1 MNDPRAY
8 WSALLADRKSHL
20 AALERRSLSISMA
33 RVVSFIV
40 GAAAL
45 ATHVWTRAPGA
56 LPGSI
61 ALLVGFVGLI
71 VVHARLS
78 AEEDRTRAA
87 IELAERGLARLS
99 DELERLPP
107 RGATLAAPPP
117 YATDLDL
124 LGARSVLAVLDAMD
138 TDASE
143 ARLGAWLSTRASPD
157 EIRARQAAS
166 TELASNPALL
176 VSLFVAARAGARGDR
191 DLESF
196 AKWCAEGRP
205 VPGGPVLRILG
216 WVLPLATL
224 ATIVVGN
231 QLAWPDSAWMAPM
244 VVSWIVTLGI
254 AARGDDGLFAAQ
266 RGARAL
272 GRHAATLEALA
283 TATPTSPPL
292 AALASRL
299 SSARAA
305 LVRLDRIASF
315 IEPRENALFR
325 WGMGPLVLY
334 DAHVALALS
343 SWQREHGSKVAGW
356 LDDLAELLALAGIA
370 TTRFERPDWALP
382 EVSAGPVR
390 FEAEALG
397 HPLLP
402 VGVRVPNDVHF
413 AGPGTALLITGSN
426 MSGKS
431 TLMRSVGVAA
441 VMAQA
446 GAPVCA
452 KRLIMSPLD
461 VRTSIRISDSL
472 AAGVSHFYAELLAL
486 RRVVDDAD
494 AGRPVL
500 FLLDEILHGT
510 NSRER
515 QAGAKAVIGHL
526 LDHGA
531 MGAVSTHDLG
541 LASLVDERPQTVRA
555 VHLIEQAEGDK
566 MTFDYLLRDG
576 VATSGNALRLMK
588 TLGLPVQDAT

>member
-1 MNDPRAY
+1 VSDPRAY
-8 WSALLADRKSHL
+8 WSALLADRKAHL

-33 RVVSFIV
+33 RVVSFVV

-45 ATHVWTRAPGA
+45 GTHLWARTPGA
-56 LPGSI
+56 LPGAI
-61 ALLVGFVGLI
+61 GLLVAFVGLVI
-71 VVHARLS
+71 VHARLS
-78 AEEDRTRAA
+78 AEEERTRAA
-87 IELAERGLARLS
+87 IELSERGLSRLS
-99 DELERLPP
+99 DELDRLPP
-107 RGATLAAPPP
+107 RGEKLAEPPP
-117 YATDLDL
+117 YAGDLDL
-124 LGARSVLAVLDAMD
+124 FGARSVLALLDAMD

-143 ARLGAWLSTRASPD
+143 ARLAAWLSTPGAPD
-157 EIRARQAAS
+157 EVRARQAAS
-166 TELASNPALL
+166 GELSQHPALL

-191 DLESF
+191 EASVF
-196 AKWCAEGRP
+196 TKWCAEGRP
-205 VPGGPVLRILG
+205 VPGGPVLRVLG
-216 WVLPLATL
+216 IALPLATL
-224 ATIVVGN
+224 TTIVAGSR
-231 QLAWPDSAWMAPM
+231 LGWPESAWMAPM
-244 VVSWIVTLGI
+244 FVSWIVTLGI
-254 AARGDDGLFAAQ
+254 AARGDEGLFAAQ

-272 GRHAATLEALA
+272 GRHAATLEALS
-283 TATPTSPPL
+283 TLTPASPQL
-292 AALASRL
+292 AAVATRL

-305 LVRLDRIASF
+305 LARLDRIAGF

-325 WGMGPLVLY
+325 WGIGPVVLY

-343 SWQREHGSKVAGW
+343 AWQRDHGAKVAGW
-356 LDDLAELLALAGIA
+356 LDDLAELLALAGLA
-370 TTRFERPDWALP
+370 VTRFERPDWALP
-382 EVSAGPVR
+382 ELAPGPSR
-390 FEAEALG
+390 FEAEGLA

-402 VGVRVPNDVHF
+402 ATVRVPNDVRF

-452 KRLIMSPLD
+452 KRLVLSPLD
-461 VRTSIRISDSL
+461 VRTSIRVSDSL

-541 LASLVDERPQTVRA
+541 LASLVDERQDTVRA